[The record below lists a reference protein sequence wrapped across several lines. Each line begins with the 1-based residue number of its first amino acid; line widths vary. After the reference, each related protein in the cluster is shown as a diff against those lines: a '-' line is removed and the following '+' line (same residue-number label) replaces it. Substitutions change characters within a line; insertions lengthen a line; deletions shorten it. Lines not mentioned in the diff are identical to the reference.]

1 MSITSS
7 DSIFYKALEIAIKA
21 HYGQVDKGLHPY
33 ILHPVRVSSNC
44 QTIESRTIALLHDV
58 IEDTDYRAEELISE
72 GIPKH
77 IVEKV
82 EVLTRKK
89 GETYN
94 EYIDRIAQDNL
105 AREVKIADLKDNLDL
120 SRIAS
125 PTDEDHKRCEK
136 YRKVLEKLTKVGK
149 NERK

>member
-7 DSIFYKALEIAIKA
+7 DIIFYKALEIAIKA

-44 QTIESRTIALLHDV
+44 QTIEARTIALLHDV
-58 IEDTDYRAEELISE
+58 IEDTDYRAEKLISE

-89 GETYN
+89 GDTYN

-120 SRIAS
+120 SRIAI
-125 PTDEDHKRCEK
+125 PTEDDYKRCEK
-136 YRKVLEKLTKVGK
+136 YRKVLDKLMAI
-149 NERK
+149 RHQ